1 MFVPATLK
9 VVFAFNGFLQP
20 INDTAHEQMCGTP
33 CPMSI
38 FKSGS
43 TIPVKFQLFDA
54 NGVAVQSS
62 VAPKWTEPQYLGV
75 MTAPVS
81 DSVPSV
87 PPMSGTTYTYQGN
100 QYQYNWSTKSTAA
113 NSLYMIGWELPD
125 GQFGYV
131 YIGLK

>member
-1 MFVPATLK
+1 
-9 VVFAFNGFLQP
+9 
-20 INDTAHEQMCGTP
+20 
-33 CPMSI
+33 
-38 FKSGS
+38 
-43 TIPVKFQLFDA
+43 
-54 NGVAVQSS
+54 
-62 VAPKWTEPQYLGV
+62 